1 VSASLPLSPAQ
12 SAPARTPRA
21 VRASGTKRSRGLSAF
36 DLVIIA
42 SVGLWSWIAFVG
54 GGDNFSYDYGNY
66 IAYFE
71 RMRDLGADD
80 LWAQLQ
86 AFFPYPYVL
95 VPPAGFFEIGFVG
108 VTWSLLI
115 AGLGAET
122 VYALVGTASI
132 VLRLVLLRAL
142 GLGWMT
148 VALVTI
154 YSVTLFEANAI
165 RLGCALT
172 ATVAA
177 LWAWR
182 RGRVLAGILLL
193 VLAALMH
200 LQTLAFTLPFA
211 VAMVCA
217 PLLRRHRAWR
227 LAAVAITMA
236 GALGVILAPSLSDFG
251 KLGEYADIAA
261 GSVGLNLASVSGALA
276 LALGSWVFVQR
287 FGARGPLS
295 GAAGHDAD
303 LWSAVHIA
311 ALPAVVLVL
320 LAVSLGALGDRVWQ
334 FAFMAAIA
342 ALPLGR
348 ACARTAGRRLPVMA
362 YDLTLHM
369 GLAIAVVNVT
379 LRYPLSNF
387 FAPLLPF
394 VPISP
399 STLIVL

>member
-1 VSASLPLSPAQ
+1 MSATLPLSPTP
-12 SAPARTPRA
+12 SAPARARRA
-21 VRASGTKRSRGLSAF
+21 VSAF
-36 DLVIIA
+36 DLVVIA
-42 SVGLWSWIAFVG
+42 AVGLWSWLAFAG
-54 GGDNFSYDYGNY
+54 GGDDFSYDYGNY

-71 RMRDLGADD
+71 RLRDLGADD

-108 VTWSLLI
+108 VTWSLLV

-142 GLGWMT
+142 GLGWLT
-148 VALVTI
+148 VALVTV

-182 RGRVLAGILLL
+182 RGRVLAAALLL
-193 VLAALMH
+193 VLAPLFH
-200 LQTLAFTLPFA
+200 LQSLAFALPLTLAL
-211 VAMVCA
+211 VCA

-227 LAAVAITMA
+227 LAALAITLA
-236 GALGVILAPSLSDFG
+236 AALGVVLAPGLSDFG
-251 KLGEYADIAA
+251 KLNEYADTAA

-287 FGARGPLS
+287 FSARSPLAD
-295 GAAGHDAD
+295 AAGRDAD

-320 LAVSLGALGDRVWQ
+320 LAVSLGPLGDRVWQ
-334 FAFMAAIA
+334 FGFMAAIA

-348 ACARTAGRRLPVMA
+348 ACARTARRRLPVTA
-362 YDLTLHM
+362 YDLALHLC
-369 GLAIAVVNVT
+369 LAISVINVT

-387 FAPLLPF
+387 FAPLLPY
-394 VPISP
+394 VPITP
-399 STLIVL
+399 ATLIVL